1 MFRSVFD
8 VFEKDKIFGFL
19 LVILVG
25 TVLGIITCASY
36 MFYRRKGA
44 CTKGLP
50 IMLVILPPVIAC
62 LIGLTN
68 LRNSEV
74 SIVATG
80 GLILT
85 GMFALTRF
93 RSDPLS
99 IIDLTFVVIVS
110 MIGMGCGMGYLTYT
124 AIVTIIIMVI
134 FFVLCFLQIGQAKNN
149 EMILRM
155 YVPEDCHYETAFE
168 EVLSKHC
175 LRYVLIRSRTTDG
188 GQLFELKYQ
197 VFLRPDVEQKV
208 LIDDL
213 RVINGNLDIFLTN
226 SSYEN

>member
-8 VFEKDKIFGFL
+8 IFETDKIIGFL
-19 LVILVG
+19 LIILVG
-25 TVLGIITCASY
+25 TALGAIACGSY
-36 MFYRRKGA
+36 KYYRRKGV
-44 CTKGLP
+44 CTRGLP
-50 IMLVILPPVIAC
+50 VMLIILPPVIAC

-110 MIGMGCGMGYLTYT
+110 MIGMGCGMGYLAYT
-124 AIVTIIIMVI
+124 AIVTVILMAILFIIS
-134 FFVLCFLQIGQAKNN
+134 FLRIGQSKNN

-168 EVLSKHC
+168 EALKKNCAH
-175 LRYVLIRSRTTDG
+175 YVLIRTRTTDG
-188 GQLFELKYQ
+188 GQLFELRYQ
-197 VFLRPDVEQKV
+197 VFLRPGIEQKEF
-208 LIDDL
+208 IDDL

-226 SSYEN
+226 SAYEN